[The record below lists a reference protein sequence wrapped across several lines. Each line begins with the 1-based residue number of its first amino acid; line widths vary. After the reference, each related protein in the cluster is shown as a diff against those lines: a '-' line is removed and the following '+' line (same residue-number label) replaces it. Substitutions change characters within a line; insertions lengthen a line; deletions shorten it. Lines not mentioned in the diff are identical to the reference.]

1 MFFYSDIVYSL
12 ILELFLCKRHIFTI
26 FKALATEKSSASDEL
41 NSSSVAA
48 LLEALILTEI
58 DQVRR
63 RPEITDNMFLHVIN

>member
-1 MFFYSDIVYSL
+1 M
-12 ILELFLCKRHIFTI
+12 HIYTVFTI
-26 FKALATEKSSASDEL
+26 YYYYLLFKALATEKTSSSDEL

-63 RPEITDNMFLHVIN
+63 IADYMFLYIMK